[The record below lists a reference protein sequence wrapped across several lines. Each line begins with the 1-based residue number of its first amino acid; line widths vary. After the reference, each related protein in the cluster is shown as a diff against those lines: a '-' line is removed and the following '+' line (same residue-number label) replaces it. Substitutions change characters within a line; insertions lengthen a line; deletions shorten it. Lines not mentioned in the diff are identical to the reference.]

1 MRTPAAAR
9 GAARRALAR
18 ARADSAPAGRG
29 VPLALAAAA
38 PRQAAG
44 LRGRRTAARPCAPGV
59 HGRRGCV
66 RGGWAPWGRGA
77 QARALTRAAQ
87 VLGDPEK
94 RAAFDDLGRGDGQQA
109 KFHTFWEWQMYGDKT
124 QSNDFY
130 RGEPLVSKLTAAL
143 WPRRV
148 TGDAI
153 WLVEF
158 YAPWCSACGSFV
170 PIFKKIAQALE
181 HDAVEVPCPLPPPRA
196 PRPSP
201 HAPLPAAA
209 PVSPS
214 GGAAPALQ
222 RPGVCGR
229 VRVGR

>member
-1 MRTPAAAR
+1 
-9 GAARRALAR
+9 
-18 ARADSAPAGRG
+18 
-29 VPLALAAAA
+29 
-38 PRQAAG
+38 
-44 LRGRRTAARPCAPGV
+44 
-59 HGRRGCV
+59 
-66 RGGWAPWGRGA
+66 
-77 QARALTRAAQ
+77 
-87 VLGDPEK
+87 
-94 RAAFDDLGRGDGQQA
+94 
-109 KFHTFWEWQMYGDKT
+109 MYGDKT

-181 HDAVEVPCPLPPPRA
+181 HDAVEVPCPSPRA

>member
-1 MRTPAAAR
+1 
-9 GAARRALAR
+9 
-18 ARADSAPAGRG
+18 
-29 VPLALAAAA
+29 
-38 PRQAAG
+38 
-44 LRGRRTAARPCAPGV
+44 
-59 HGRRGCV
+59 
-66 RGGWAPWGRGA
+66 
-77 QARALTRAAQ
+77 
-87 VLGDPEK
+87 
-94 RAAFDDLGRGDGQQA
+94 
-109 KFHTFWEWQMYGDKT
+109 MYGDKT